1 MDQKGAMRGNSRD
14 LRASQ
19 IESFLREALAG
30 GKETVVAL
38 QEKARAVG
46 LLVEGQSIS
55 DAKLFKSAKAAL
67 GIRSRRIG
75 FGPGA
80 VWFWILPAS
89 PTPEVTT
96 PVTLPPEV
104 YDVGPSGRAPETS
117 PCYARRA
124 DERPRGAPLEWTRGV
139 DILQQRPRPLGI
151 PAHRW
156 RLFVD
161 DCKRFVASPW
171 ARLAAEFGWNAGGLF
186 GGRYA
191 VPHEHIGSSG
201 LVWSL
206 SGGRILQVH
215 LDGADILGQDGRVHR
230 FHRRPDRAMTF
241 LPWCRHY

>member
-1 MDQKGAMRGNSRD
+1 

-19 IESFLREALAG
+19 IRSFLTEALAG
-30 GKETVVAL
+30 GEETVAGL
-38 QEKARAVG
+38 QERARAAG
-46 LLVEGQSIS
+46 LLGEGQSIS

-67 GIRSRRIG
+67 GVRSRRVG
-75 FGPGA
+75 FGRGA
-80 VWFWILPAS
+80 VWFWILPA
-89 PTPEVTT
+89 PP
-96 PVTLPPEV
+96 PPEV
-104 YDVGPSGRAPETS
+104 ATTAKPSDVYDVDPLDRPPKTS
-117 PCYARRA
+117 PCYAESA
-124 DERPRGAPLEWTRGV
+124 GERPHGVPLEWIRGV
-139 DILQQRPRPLGI
+139 DMLQQRPRPLGI

-161 DCKRFVASPW
+161 DCKCFVTGPW

-206 SGGRILQVH
+206 AGGRILQIH
-215 LDGADILGQDGRVHR
+215 RDGADILAQDGRVHR

-241 LPWCRHY
+241 LPWR